1 MTMYYWIEERSHFNF
16 NKKDYVKTQRNA
28 TEIEA
33 NERERQI
40 EANVPTE
47 WRHFNK
53 EESRGSRNKE
63 KGRSERKRVDKK
75 REK

>member
-1 MTMYYWIEERSHFNF
+1 MRG
-16 NKKDYVKTQRNA
+16 
-28 TEIEA
+28 
-33 NERERQI
+33 RERQI